1 MSDDVE
7 IEVDSLYEEEGEKLE
22 EDGRQLALE
31 LLKNYKDAK
40 AAATVA
46 GVAATSLMG
55 LIIKITGAREEAID
69 NFIQAFEATID
80 DETDGWEHLPDD
92 EEFGPKPGELLN

>member
-1 MSDDVE
+1 MSDEFD
-7 IEVDSLYEEEGEKLE
+7 IDVDSLYEEEGERLE
-22 EDGRQLALE
+22 EEGRQLALE

-55 LIIKITGAREEAID
+55 LIIKITGERDAAIE

-80 DETDGWEHLPDD
+80 DETDGWEQLDD
-92 EEFGPKPGELLN
+92 EGDDMQITGTIN

>member
-1 MSDDVE
+1 MSDDFDV
-7 IEVDSLYEEEGEKLE
+7 EVDSIYEEEGEKLE
-22 EDGRQLALE
+22 EEGRQLALQ
-31 LLKNYKDAK
+31 LLKNYKDVK

-55 LIIKITGAREEAID
+55 LIIRITGAREEAIE

-80 DETDGWEHLPDD
+80 DETDGWEELPDD
-92 EEFGPKPGELLN
+92 EEAGPQPGQSIN